1 MHIILSRNS
10 ILILSPA
17 FSFMPSLIG
26 LGIARPIEDP
36 HLTRVPW
43 NSADIEVF
51 IIILYICNNLD
62 GHIDFNIYG
71 GIISKIMRQQTTIR
85 EYGPRLKVSKWKTI
99 GVKVRNEELPLL
111 NRQLDRLSYINY
123 SFLTLFLMYKIF
135 IEV

>member
-1 MHIILSRNS
+1 
-10 ILILSPA
+10 
-17 FSFMPSLIG
+17 MPSLIG

-36 HLTRVPW
+36 HLT
-43 NSADIEVF
+43 
-51 IIILYICNNLD
+51 
-62 GHIDFNIYG
+62 
-71 GIISKIMRQQTTIR
+71 RQQTTIR